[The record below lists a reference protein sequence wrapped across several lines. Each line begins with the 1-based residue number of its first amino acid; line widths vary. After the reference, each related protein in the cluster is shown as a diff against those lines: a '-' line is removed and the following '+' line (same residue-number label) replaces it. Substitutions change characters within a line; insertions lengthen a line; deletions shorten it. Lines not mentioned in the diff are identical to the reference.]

1 MLRIKQAMRVL
12 IGDVDVDELQSLL
25 YAASSDCS
33 TFSNLY
39 NEERDRNQ
47 SLNNEIEFLEESK
60 RDTDRL
66 LNFILP
72 DSKSW
77 SRIALILYD
86 CKMKKAEPW
95 TDDELRSLMAE
106 YGKPVPSVAALN
118 QMISFLRTKK
128 GMNIKR
134 KNSRYTL

>member
-1 MLRIKQAMRVL
+1 
-12 IGDVDVDELQSLL
+12 
-25 YAASSDCS
+25 
-33 TFSNLY
+33 
-39 NEERDRNQ
+39 
-47 SLNNEIEFLEESK
+47 
-60 RDTDRL
+60 
-66 LNFILP
+66 
-72 DSKSW
+72 
-77 SRIALILYD
+77 
-86 CKMKKAEPW
+86 MKKAEPW